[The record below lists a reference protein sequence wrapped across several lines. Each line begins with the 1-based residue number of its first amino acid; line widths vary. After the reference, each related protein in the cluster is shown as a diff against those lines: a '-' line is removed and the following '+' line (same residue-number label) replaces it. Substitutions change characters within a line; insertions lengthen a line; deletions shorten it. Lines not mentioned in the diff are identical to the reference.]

1 MIWFGHLFDISRASG
16 LSCIAC
22 FFRFLL
28 TPGFMSVL
36 ICCFIVELHLV
47 HFLLRVEFSM
57 HLDILEICN
66 DTLGILDLV
75 PVPLSE
81 MNGLP

>member
-1 MIWFGHLFDISRASG
+1 
-16 LSCIAC
+16 
-22 FFRFLL
+22 
-28 TPGFMSVL
+28 MSVL